1 MEPSCCSQGILL
13 PLQFWMI
20 LRSGSLLS
28 ATVAR
33 PLVDVFVSCVH
44 MAGDQAVFLIHSLCA
59 QPWVQA
65 DHSSCP
71 STPIKNTVGLCHP
84 TSCNSLLAEEEAAV
98 GGKFVGHSPLA
109 GLRDTSCSSW
119 PSEHVFQNVSSN
131 QHTHFLSSG
140 SSQSF
145 TLLQSWDPVLCSP
158 QYPPPCSFSF
168 LWMPPNYV
176 ASFFIVDIEFW
187 KVPS

>member
-1 MEPSCCSQGILL
+1 MLFPGHPPPTAVLDDPQIWEPSLCYCCSPPGGRVCFLRSHG
-13 PLQFWMI
+13 W
-20 LRSGSLLS
+20 RSGSVFNSLFVHNHGFRLTTP
-28 ATVAR
+28 AAPP
-33 PLVDVFVSCVH
+33 PL
-44 MAGDQAVFLIHSLCA
+44 
-59 QPWVQA
+59 
-65 DHSSCP
+65 
-71 STPIKNTVGLCHP
+71 IKNTVGLCHP

-145 TLLQSWDPVLCSP
+145 TLLQS
-158 QYPPPCSFSF
+158 
-168 LWMPPNYV
+168 
-176 ASFFIVDIEFW
+176 
-187 KVPS
+187 